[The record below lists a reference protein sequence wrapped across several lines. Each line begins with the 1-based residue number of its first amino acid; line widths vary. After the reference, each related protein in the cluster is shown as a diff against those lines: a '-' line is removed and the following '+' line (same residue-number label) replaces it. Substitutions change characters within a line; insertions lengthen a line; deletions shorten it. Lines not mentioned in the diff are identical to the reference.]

1 MHVAHGTD
9 TAARKD
15 HVVKT
20 ADQTA
25 SSPYPGSGSRP
36 IHRPADGDDE
46 LPFEATAAPQVG
58 PLERRV
64 LDVLW
69 RTRATHSTRSIVDA
83 LSGSEGPVPA
93 YTTVATVL
101 GHLVEKSLVVREQI
115 ATVWFY
121 SAALTG
127 CGYDAARMVRSLS
140 DTNDRRRCLARFV
153 GLLDEEDQA
162 MLKALLEGEH

>member
-1 MHVAHGTD
+1 MKTTNP
-9 TAARKD
+9 TAPSQPA
-15 HVVKT
+15 
-20 ADQTA
+20 
-25 SSPYPGSGSRP
+25 GSGSIP
-36 IHRPADGDDE
+36 IHRPAEGGDE
-46 LPFEATAAPQVG
+46 LPFDATAAPQVG

-69 RTRATHSTRSIVDA
+69 RTRATHSTRSIVEA
-83 LSGSEGPVPA
+83 LSELEGPAPA

-101 GHLVEKSLVVREQI
+101 GHLVQKSLVAREQI
-115 ATVWFY
+115 GTVWFY

-153 GLLDEEDQA
+153 GLLDEDDQA
-162 MLKALLEGEH
+162 MLKGLL